1 MKNKKELQTLTHKKN
16 WKRDE
21 GKHGGSIRDLANTT
35 NEENLTWRRK
45 DVQEWKRTMFLKYM
59 KWKVTNLIC
68 YILHND

>member
-35 NEENLTWRRK
+35 NEENLT
-45 DVQEWKRTMFLKYM
+45 
-59 KWKVTNLIC
+59 
-68 YILHND
+68 